1 MRFVIAMALRE
12 TRASWKRLL
21 FFFVC
26 IAVGVAAI
34 VALRSV
40 IQNVRDVFTQEARG
54 LIAADVTI
62 STRREWTPAARQTID
77 RQLEVAGAEARTET
91 IETPTMVRPFED
103 EGSAPAQGSAP
114 ARARAVRMVELRA
127 VGPEFPLYGTLGLE
141 DGQTYAHTLLAN
153 FGALVRPELLTA
165 LDLKVGDRLVIGKA
179 TFTIRGVITTEPGRS
194 MGNFSI
200 GPRVLIDLA
209 DISATGLIG
218 FGSQVRRVILVRVP
232 EARVEALVRRLRE
245 EFKDEFVTA
254 RSFRAT
260 DDAIGEDFDRA
271 ENYLSMVG
279 LVIVILGGI
288 AVSSVTR
295 VFILQKFRSIAVLK
309 CVGARSRQIIAV
321 YLLQVLALGLAGSVL
336 GIGLARAAIAA
347 IPLFLPPETPMLAD
361 VQYGVTVSAA
371 AQGMGVGALVSLL
384 FSVVPLLQV
393 RLVKPSLLLRD
404 ETSSRRTYDWVR
416 WTAMVLVGA
425 ALVAL
430 TAWQAASWRVG
441 LIVCAGFCG
450 VALALHWTGRLLVR
464 TIAPLSAARSF
475 PLRHAVLHISR
486 PGNQTRVILLA
497 VGLGAFF
504 IIGVRSMQ
512 SSLLDE
518 LAMSAST
525 DGPDM
530 FLMDIQ
536 RDQLA
541 GVRDF
546 LSDPARGA
554 GGFQLIPVLRAR
566 VTGVAG
572 RETNL
577 ESFEDVRERGSLA
590 REYTVTYRDHLE
602 PNETIIDGAF
612 WTSPST
618 EAEVSMEEGLR
629 ERFNINVG
637 DTVRF
642 DILGRIVSARV
653 TSIRK
658 VEWRD
663 ARSGGFM
670 FVFRPGVLDNAP
682 QMMIAPVKGPE
693 GAAERGRFQHDL
705 VQRFPNVS
713 AIDLREMLQ
722 TVRDVMTKVTLAISI
737 VGGLVLLSGVLILI
751 GAVAMTKFQRVY
763 EAAVFKTLGANTRTI
778 ARMLLLEYSVL
789 GLLAGLIGSV
799 AAVALTWGVSRFA
812 IDIPWRVYALE
823 HTLGVL
829 ITMVLVAAIGV
840 LSSLDVLR
848 HKPLATLRAE

>member
-1 MRFVIAMALRE
+1 MTFVLRMAARE
-12 TRASWKRLL
+12 IRASWQRLL
-21 FFFVC
+21 FFFIC
-26 IAVGVAAI
+26 IAIGVAAI
-34 VALRSV
+34 VTLRSV

-62 STRREWTPAARQTID
+62 STRREWTVAARQAID
-77 RQLEVAGAEARTET
+77 RQLEVAGAGARTET
-91 IETPTMVRPFED
+91 IETPTMVRPFEN
-103 EGSAPAQGSAP
+103 EGAPAPAG
-114 ARARAVRMVELRA
+114 ARASAVRMVELRA
-127 VGPEFPLYGTLGLE
+127 VGPEFPLYGTVGLE
-141 DGQTYAHTLLAN
+141 GGQVYSHALLAN
-153 FGALVRPELLTA
+153 SGALVRPELLTA
-165 LDLKVGDRLVIGKA
+165 LNVQVGDRLVIGKA

-194 MGNFSI
+194 MGNFSL
-200 GPRVLIDLA
+200 GPRVLVDLA
-209 DISATGLIG
+209 DIGATGLIG
-218 FGSQVRRVILVRVP
+218 FGSQVRRVILVRVA
-232 EARVEALVRRLRE
+232 ENRVEALVRSLRE

-336 GIGLARAAIAA
+336 GVGIARVTIAA
-347 IPLFLPPETPMLAD
+347 IPLFLPPGTPMLAD
-361 VQYGVTVSAA
+361 VRYGVTVSAA

-404 ETSSRRTYDWVR
+404 ETSSGRAYDWVR
-416 WTAMVLVGA
+416 WIAIVLVGA

-430 TAWQAASWRVG
+430 TAWQAASLRVG
-441 LIVCAGFCG
+441 FIVCAGFCG

-464 TIAPLSAARSF
+464 TIAPLSAAPSF

-518 LAMSAST
+518 LEMSASA

-541 GVRDF
+541 GVREF
-546 LSDPARGA
+546 LADPARGA
-554 GGFQLIPVLRAR
+554 SGFQLIPVLRAR
-566 VTGVAG
+566 VTGVEG

-602 PNETIIDGAF
+602 PNETVVEGAF
-612 WTSPST
+612 WNSPSA

-629 ERFNINVG
+629 ERFNIHVG

-682 QMMIAPVKGPE
+682 QMMIAPLKGP
-693 GAAERGRFQHDL
+693 GSAAERGRFQHDL

-722 TVRDVMTKVTLAISI
+722 TVRDVMNKVTLAISI

-763 EAAVFKTLGANTRTI
+763 EAAVFKTLGANTKTI

-789 GLLAGLIGSV
+789 GLLAGSIGSV
-799 AAVALTWGVSRFA
+799 AAVALTWGISRFA
-812 IDIPWRVYALE
+812 IDIPWRVYVLE

>member
-1 MRFVIAMALRE
+1 MRFVLSMALRE

-21 FFFVC
+21 FFFIC
-26 IAVGVAAI
+26 IAIGVAAI

-54 LIAADVTI
+54 LIAADATI
-62 STRREWTPAARQTID
+62 STRREWTPAARQTIE
-77 RQLEVAGAEARTET
+77 RHLEVAGAEARTET
-91 IETPTMVRPFED
+91 IETPTMVRAVEEPQS
-103 EGSAPAQGSAP
+103 GAST
-114 ARARAVRMVELRA
+114 ARPVRMVELRA
-127 VGPEFPLYGTLGLE
+127 IGPEFPLYGTIGLE
-141 DGQTYAHTLLAN
+141 GGQTYSHSLLAN
-153 FGALVRPELLTA
+153 HGALVRPELLTA
-165 LDLKVGDRLVIGKA
+165 LDVKVGDRLAIGKA

-194 MGNFSI
+194 MGNFSL

-209 DISATGLIG
+209 DVGSTGLVS
-218 FGSQVRRVILVRVP
+218 FGSQVRRVILVRAP
-232 EARVEALVRRLRE
+232 ENRVEALVRGLRD

-254 RSFRAT
+254 RSFRAN
-260 DDAIGEDFDRA
+260 DDAIGEDFERA

-309 CVGARSRQIIAV
+309 CVGARSAQIIAV
-321 YLLQVLALGLAGSVL
+321 YLLQVLALGLAGSLL
-336 GIGLARAAIAA
+336 GVVLARVAIAA
-347 IPLFLPPETPMLAD
+347 IPLFLPPDTPVLAD
-361 VQYGVTVSAA
+361 VHYGVTLSAA
-371 AQGMGVGALVSLL
+371 AQGIGVGALVSLL

-393 RLVKPSLLLRD
+393 RLVRPSLLLRD
-404 ETSSRRTYDWVR
+404 ESAKRDTDWVR
-416 WTAMVLVGA
+416 WAAIVLVTA

-430 TAWQAASWRVG
+430 TAWQAASLRVG
-441 LIVCAGFCG
+441 LVVCAGFCG
-450 VALALHWTGRLLVR
+450 VALALHWTGQLLVR

-504 IIGVRSMQ
+504 IVGVRSMQ

-518 LAMSAST
+518 LEVGASGA
-525 DGPDM
+525 GPDR

-541 GVRDF
+541 GVQEF
-546 LSDPARGA
+546 LADPGRGA

-566 VTGVAG
+566 VTGVEG
-572 RETNL
+572 RETKL

-590 REYTVTYRDHLE
+590 REYTVTYRDRLE
-602 PNETIIDGAF
+602 PNETVLEGTF
-612 WTSPST
+612 WNSPSAD
-618 EAEVSMEEGLR
+618 AEVSIEDGLR
-629 ERFNINVG
+629 ERFNLHVG
-637 DTVRF
+637 DKVRF
-642 DILGRIVSARV
+642 DILGRVVSARI
-653 TSIRK
+653 TSVRK

-682 QMMIAPVKGPE
+682 QMMIAPLKGPE
-693 GAAERGRFQHDL
+693 DAADRARFQHDL
-705 VQRFPNVS
+705 VERFPNVS
-713 AIDLREMLQ
+713 VIDLREMLQ
-722 TVRDVMTKVTLAISI
+722 TVRDVMNKVTLAISV

-763 EAAVFKTLGANTRTI
+763 EAAVFKTLGANTKTI
-778 ARMLLLEYSVL
+778 ARMLLFEYSVL
-789 GLLAGLIGSV
+789 GLLAGLIGSL
-799 AAVALTWGVSRFA
+799 AAVPLTWGVSRFA
-812 IDIPWRVYALE
+812 IDIPWRVYTFE
-823 HTLGVL
+823 HTMGVL